1 MRLDEPLKT
10 KEGARRA
17 PPEPRRREMLVERY
31 RALGIAAVAA
41 AAAMVRR
48 KEPKPAR

>member
-1 MRLDEPLKT
+1 MRLDQPLKA
-10 KEGARRA
+10 KQGVRSAA
-17 PPEPRRREMLVERY
+17 HHPRRREMLVERY

>member
-10 KEGARRA
+10 KEGAPRA
-17 PPEPRRREMLVERY
+17 ASKPRRREMLVERY

-41 AAAMVRR
+41 AAAMARR
-48 KEPKPAR
+48 KGSKAAT